1 MELPADFC
9 FTLLNKKLF
18 LQMKEKTLKEVQKYE
33 MQKKEVAQEKEKE
46 TEKEKAKVF

>member
-1 MELPADFC
+1 
-9 FTLLNKKLF
+9 
-18 LQMKEKTLKEVQKYE
+18 MKEKTLEEVQKYK